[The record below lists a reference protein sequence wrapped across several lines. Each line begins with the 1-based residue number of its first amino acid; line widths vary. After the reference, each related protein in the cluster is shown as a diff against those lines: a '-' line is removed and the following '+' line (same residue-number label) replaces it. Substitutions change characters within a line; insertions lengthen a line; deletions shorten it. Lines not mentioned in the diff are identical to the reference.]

1 MASPE
6 AEGALET
13 SRRREDLRNT
23 IREAMQAGQMDSEP
37 ELHLADRVKTP
48 KSTAVLESN
57 ASQSASR
64 SKKKVKD
71 AETVERQHRGVGND
85 AFFEVADE

>member
-13 SRRREDLRNT
+13 SRRREGLRNT
-23 IREAMQAGQMDSEP
+23 IREAMQTGQMESEP
-37 ELHLADRVKTP
+37 ELHLSDRVKTP
-48 KSTAVLESN
+48 QSTAVLESN
-57 ASQSASR
+57 ASR
-64 SKKKVKD
+64 SVPQNKKKAKDTATVK
-71 AETVERQHRGVGND
+71 QHHRGVGND